1 LVLSLVLSRLDS
13 APNEEVVRIKILMG
27 VAFR

>member
-1 LVLSLVLSRLDS
+1 LLFCLVLLGPYT